1 MVFVFLT
8 DIAPQRRLNS
18 DNDQSVVVDAAMQ
31 TEKTRQAGVLDKS
44 KDLLKYRL
52 EEADVGNVKRAIVD
66 SPPRQCVGIQT
77 EDDFQFKEVIP
88 DVFIYSAFFDI
99 RNNDFEG
106 RENGS
111 AAIRMM
117 TIMPSKMKGDYPTL
131 YCLGMLKA
139 GQHWSSQ
146 VTYYEMCE
154 NHNRHYGGYILS
166 CRLPKDLW
174 QTPPCSVLVSSSTVP
189 TNNSQWLNVH
199 SAVKTRKHKFEVC
212 VPPLFGKIDEMD
224 LIEFI
229 ELARI
234 FGAERIHFY
243 NYKMSHS
250 ILAVLLYYRKR
261 GIVSVLPWK
270 LDDRLKQKK
279 QLHYNGQSTNI
290 QDCLYRNMF
299 STRYLA
305 FMDVDE
311 MVVPRNHSSWFSM
324 ITSVKNYSQHAG
336 FSINSVFFD
345 PNWSQEGSS
354 SEVSIKHRV
363 TLHRLTNIV
372 RTKQLSRYR
381 TKCMVNPRRIFE
393 IGIHHVSKPVVASLE
408 TVKLPEEFVL
418 LHHYRICDHRFG
430 MKCQDRITDTILLA
444 YASQLERAVKRVLAT
459 LLL

>member
-1 MVFVFLT
+1 MAFVFLT
-8 DIAPQRRLNS
+8 DISSELPLNGK
-18 DNDQSVVVDAAMQ
+18 NDQSVIDDVAMQ
-31 TEKTRQAGVLDKS
+31 RMKQANVLENS
-44 KDLLKYRL
+44 KDLLKDKLVVASIAPRL
-52 EEADVGNVKRAIVD
+52 HIMD
-66 SPPRQCVGIQT
+66 SAPRQCIGKQT
-77 EDDFQFKEVIP
+77 EDDFQFKEVFHDI
-88 DVFIYSAFFDI
+88 FIYSAFFDD
-99 RNNDFEG
+99 RDNDFEG
-106 RENGS
+106 RENSS
-111 AAIRMM
+111 ATIRMM
-117 TIMPSKMKGDYPTL
+117 TIMPRKMKGDYPTL

-139 GQHWSSQ
+139 GQHWSSL

-154 NHNRHYGGYILS
+154 NHGMRYGGYILS
-166 CRLPKDLW
+166 CRLPKELW
-174 QTPPCSVLVSSSTVP
+174 QTPPCSVLVSSSTVS

-199 SAVKTRKHKFEVC
+199 SAGKTRKHKFEVC
-212 VPPLFGKIDEMD
+212 VPPLFGEIDEKD

-243 NYKMSHS
+243 IYEVSRS
-250 ILAVLLYYRKR
+250 ILTVLLYYRKR

-270 LDDRLKQKK
+270 LNDQLKRKN

-345 PNWSQEGSS
+345 PNWSQEGS
-354 SEVSIKHRV
+354 V
-363 TLHRLTNIV
+363 TLHRLTNII

-430 MKCQDRITDTILLA
+430 MKCQDRMTDTILLA
-444 YASQLERAVKRVLAT
+444 YASQLERAVKTVLAT